1 MPTAIETT
9 KEIQD
14 KVFAGIEASQKA
26 IVDGVRTWAE
36 SVETVFSKLPELAFA
51 DPAKPAELLETTFS
65 FTERVFNSNREFAT
79 KVFEAVLPAT
89 RAATAGTQSATAQAG
104 KVPPAPPKP

>member
-9 KEIQD
+9 REMQD
-14 KVFAGIEASQKA
+14 KIFAGIEASQKA

-36 SVETVFSKLPELAFA
+36 SVETVFAKAPELAFS
-51 DPAKPAELLETTFS
+51 DPAKPSQLLETTFG
-65 FTERVFNSNREFAT
+65 FTERLFNSNREFVT

-89 RAATAGTQSATAQAG
+89 RAATTGTQSAAAQSG
-104 KVPPAPPKP
+104 KIVPPKP